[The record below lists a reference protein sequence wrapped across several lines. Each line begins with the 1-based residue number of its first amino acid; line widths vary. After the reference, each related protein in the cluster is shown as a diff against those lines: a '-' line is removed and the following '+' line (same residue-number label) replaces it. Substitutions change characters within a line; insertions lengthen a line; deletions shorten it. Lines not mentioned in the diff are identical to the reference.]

1 MSLLR
6 ISPFFAPLL
15 LGACASVVTPGASD
29 LVVSPETFSAIPS
42 EMDASASDWVAAFED
57 PILQA
62 LVSEAL
68 DANPTVAAALA
79 NYDAAQAGARVS
91 GAARLPSLDASGG
104 YTDQTPGNTGW
115 SSGLEASWQADVWG
129 RLSDQARSGALTAD
143 AARAD
148 WYGARLSIAAS
159 VARSWY
165 ALIGASQQAA
175 LAQADVEARTNQLE
189 IVERRFQRG
198 VVRSSD
204 VRTARSALASSEAT
218 LASRQ
223 RAVSNAARALE
234 VNLGRYPSAQIL
246 PAEDLPTLGALP
258 NPGRPEAMLA
268 RRPDVVAAQ
277 ARLAAAGY
285 SASAA
290 HKALYPGLS
299 LRASLGDGGADLADA
314 LDFDDLVRTVAGS
327 ITAPIFQGGRLRA
340 QRDQADAQAEQL
352 SARLVSTTLT
362 ALREA
367 EDAIEADRRLDQRVA
382 ALTVAADEA
391 REALA
396 LVERQYASGL
406 STIFELI
413 DAQTRQIS
421 AQSQLITARND
432 RVDNRIALHLAIA
445 GDFRAGGGVTA
456 SNIDN

>member
-15 LGACASVVTPGASD
+15 LSACASVVTPGASD
-29 LVVSPETFSAIPS
+29 LVLAPETFSAAPA
-42 EMDASASDWVAAFED
+42 ELDASPSDWIAAFED
-57 PILQA
+57 PVLQV
-62 LVSEAL
+62 LVAEAL
-68 DANPTVAAALA
+68 DANPTVASALA
-79 NYDAAQAGARVS
+79 SYDAARAGARS
-91 GAARLPSLDASGG
+91 AGAARLPTLDGSVG
-104 YTDQTPGNTGW
+104 YTDQEPGNTGF
-115 SSGLEASWQADVWG
+115 STGLEVNWQADVWG
-129 RLSDQARSGALTAD
+129 RLGDQARSGALTAE

-165 ALIGASQQAA
+165 ALIAASQQAE

-218 LASRQ
+218 LASRL
-223 RAVSNAARALE
+223 RAQANAARVLE
-234 VNLGRYPSAQIL
+234 VTLGRYPSASIAAGAEL
-246 PAEDLPTLGALP
+246 PALGALP
-258 NPGRPEAMLA
+258 NPGQPETLLA

-290 HKALYPGLS
+290 QKALYPGLG
-299 LRASLGDGGADLADA
+299 LRASLADGGADIADA
-314 LDFDDLVRTVAGS
+314 LDFDDLVKTVVGS
-327 ITAPIFQGGRLRA
+327 ISAPIFQGGRLRA
-340 QRDQADAQAEQL
+340 ERDQAQAEQL
-352 SARLVSTTLT
+352 SANLVSTALT

-367 EDAIEADRRLDQRVA
+367 EDAIEADRRLAERVD
-382 ALTVAADEA
+382 ALTVASDEA

-396 LVERQYASGL
+396 LVQRQYASGL

-421 AQSQLITARND
+421 AQSALISARNE

-445 GDFRAGGGVTA
+445 GDFSAGGGVTA
-456 SNIDN
+456 SNIEN

>member
-29 LVVSPETFSAIPS
+29 LVVSPEAFSAIPS
-42 EMDASASDWVAAFED
+42 EMDASASDWIAAFED
-57 PILQA
+57 PVLQA

-68 DANPTVAAALA
+68 DANPSVAAALA

-104 YTDQTPGNTGW
+104 YTDRTPGNTGW
-115 SSGLEASWQADVWG
+115 SSGLDASWQADVWG
-129 RLSDQARSGALTAD
+129 RLSDQARSGALTAE

-223 RAVSNAARALE
+223 RALSNAARVLE

-258 NPGRPEAMLA
+258 NPGRPEAMLS

-290 HKALYPGLS
+290 QKALYPGLS
-299 LRASLGDGGADLADA
+299 LSASLGDGGADLADA

-352 SARLVSTTLT
+352 SARLVSTALT

-445 GDFRAGGGVTA
+445 GDFRAAGGVTA
-456 SNIDN
+456 SNIEN

>member
-1 MSLLR
+1 M
-6 ISPFFAPLL
+6 
-15 LGACASVVTPGASD
+15 
-29 LVVSPETFSAIPS
+29 
-42 EMDASASDWVAAFED
+42 
-57 PILQA
+57 
-62 LVSEAL
+62 
-68 DANPTVAAALA
+68 
-79 NYDAAQAGARVS
+79 
-91 GAARLPSLDASGG
+91 
-104 YTDQTPGNTGW
+104 
-115 SSGLEASWQADVWG
+115 
-129 RLSDQARSGALTAD
+129 
-143 AARAD
+143 
-148 WYGARLSIAAS
+148 
-159 VARSWY
+159 
-165 ALIGASQQAA
+165 IGASQQAA

-223 RAVSNAARALE
+223 RALSNAARALE

-290 HKALYPGLS
+290 QKALYPGLS

-352 SARLVSTTLT
+352 SARLVSTALT

>member
-15 LGACASVVTPGASD
+15 LSACASVVTPGASD
-29 LVVSPETFSAIPS
+29 LVLAPETFSAAPA
-42 EMDASASDWVAAFED
+42 ELDASPSDWIAAFED
-57 PILQA
+57 PVLQV
-62 LVSEAL
+62 LVAEAL
-68 DANPTVAAALA
+68 DANPTVASALA
-79 NYDAAQAGARVS
+79 SYDAARAGARS
-91 GAARLPSLDASGG
+91 AGAARLPTLDGSVG
-104 YTDQTPGNTGW
+104 YTDQEPGNTGF
-115 SSGLEASWQADVWG
+115 STGLEVNWQADVWG
-129 RLSDQARSGALTAD
+129 RLGDQARSGALTAE

-165 ALIGASQQAA
+165 ALIAASQQAE

-218 LASRQ
+218 LASRL
-223 RAVSNAARALE
+223 RAQANAARVLE
-234 VNLGRYPSAQIL
+234 VTLGRYPSASIAAGAEL
-246 PAEDLPTLGALP
+246 PALGALP
-258 NPGRPEAMLA
+258 NPGQPETLLA

-290 HKALYPGLS
+290 QKALYPGLG
-299 LRASLGDGGADLADA
+299 LRASLADGGADIADA
-314 LDFDDLVRTVAGS
+314 LNFDDLVKTVVGS
-327 ITAPIFQGGRLRA
+327 ISAPIFQGGRLRA
-340 QRDQADAQAEQL
+340 ERDRAEAQAEQL
-352 SARLVSTTLT
+352 SANLVSTALT

-367 EDAIEADRRLDQRVA
+367 EDAIEADRRLAQRVD
-382 ALTVAADEA
+382 ALTVASDEA

-396 LVERQYASGL
+396 LVQRQYASGL

-421 AQSQLITARND
+421 AQSALISARNE

-445 GDFRAGGGVTA
+445 GDFSAGGGVTA
-456 SNIDN
+456 SNIEN